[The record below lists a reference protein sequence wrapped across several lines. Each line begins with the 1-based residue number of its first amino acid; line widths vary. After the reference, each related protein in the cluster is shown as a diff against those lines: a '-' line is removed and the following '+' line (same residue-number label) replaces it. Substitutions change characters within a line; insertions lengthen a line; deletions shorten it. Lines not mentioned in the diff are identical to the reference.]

1 MPSLAAGVGR
11 QARSG
16 SAERAFPIPATL
28 TFPRP
33 ARPWAALIGRETK
46 GVEGMDVFERLRS
59 SAVDEWTAYVD
70 HAFVRQLGAGTL
82 PEAAFRAYLVQDYL
96 FLIQFARAYAL
107 AAYKSRTPADIRAA
121 QAGLAAILDETELH
135 IRLCARWGIGEADLA
150 ATREHPAT
158 VAYTRFVLDQGAA
171 GDLLDLHV
179 ALAPCVVGYA
189 VIGHA
194 LAPRGVDALADH
206 PYREWIADYAG
217 EPYQAVAA
225 RARDHLNDLAA
236 RTLTEAR
243 FPDLVATFAAAS
255 RLEADF
261 WQMGLDA
268 ASA

>member
-1 MPSLAAGVGR
+1 MS
-11 QARSG
+11 Q
-16 SAERAFPIPATL
+16 
-28 TFPRP
+28 
-33 ARPWAALIGRETK
+33 
-46 GVEGMDVFERLRS
+46 GMDVFERLRS
-59 SAVDEWTAYVD
+59 SAADAWSRYVD
-70 HAFVRQLGAGTL
+70 HPFVRQLGAGTL

-121 QAGLAAILDETELH
+121 QAGLAAILDETDLH
-135 IRLCARWGIGEADLA
+135 LRLCARWGIGPEALA
-150 ATREHPAT
+150 ATAEHPAT
-158 VAYTRFVLDQGAA
+158 VAYTRLVLDQGAA

-189 VIGHA
+189 VIGRA
-194 LAPRGVDALADH
+194 LAPQGVAALEGH

-217 EPYQAVAA
+217 EPYQAVAS
-225 RARDHLNDLAA
+225 RARDHLDALAA

-243 FPDLVATFAAAS
+243 WPDLVATFAAAS

-268 ASA
+268 AGA

>member
-1 MPSLAAGVGR
+1 
-11 QARSG
+11 
-16 SAERAFPIPATL
+16 
-28 TFPRP
+28 
-33 ARPWAALIGRETK
+33 
-46 GVEGMDVFERLRS
+46 MDVFERLRDDAAADWS
-59 SAVDEWTAYVD
+59 RYVD
-70 HAFVRQLGAGTL
+70 HPFVRQLGDGTL

-135 IRLCARWGIGEADLA
+135 IRLCGRWGIAPAALA
-150 ATREHPAT
+150 ATAEHPAT
-158 VAYTRFVLDQGAA
+158 VAYTRFVLDCGAA

-189 VIGHA
+189 VIGQALSPQGTAA
-194 LAPRGVDALADH
+194 LAGH
-206 PYREWIADYAG
+206 PYGEWIADYAG
-217 EPYQAVAA
+217 EGYQAVAA

-236 RTLTEAR
+236 RSLTDSR
-243 FPDLVATFAAAS
+243 WPDLVATFATAS

-268 ASA
+268 AAR